1 MHILPLF
8 SHYYFLKRVSLWKSL
23 DLDYVLEQGDKIFED
38 KKLYEYLAVDEI
50 PFNFALES
58 TNISVQGDFCLTFAH
73 ESLLFAENNNLF
85 QNYRHYS
92 ESDRGNGAIF
102 TYFPYCVAT
111 KWAENN
117 LFLFDSHSRNTY
129 GLHDPNGQAVL

>member
-38 KKLYEYLAVDEI
+38 KKLYEYLAV
-50 PFNFALES
+50 
-58 TNISVQGDFCLTFAH
+58 AH
-73 ESLLFAENNNLF
+73 ESLLLAENNNLF